1 MKKPPENIPM
11 GNAHNDSATREGNQ
25 QNLSPGLTVVVK
37 RRIRPGREAEFEQ
50 TMRSFVQFALAFP
63 GHRGISVLRP
73 AVGSRDYIVVDKFSD
88 ESARG
93 NFKATSQ
100 YQDWMGRLGELTE
113 GDPRIEELSGLE
125 GWFTLPE
132 DPGLARPP
140 KYKMA
145 LATFLGV
152 FPVAMSLNLTLGLVI
167 RSWPFILS
175 NLVFNA
181 AVVIL
186 LTWLVMPLMTRVL
199 HPWLFPQDS

>member
-1 MKKPPENIPM
+1 MK
-11 GNAHNDSATREGNQ
+11 AH
-25 QNLSPGLTVVVK
+25 
-37 RRIRPGREAEFEQ
+37 EA
-50 TMRSFVQFALAFP
+50 
-63 GHRGISVLRP
+63 ISKQP
-73 AVGSRDYIVVDKFSD
+73 A
-88 ESARG
+88 
-93 NFKATSQ
+93 Q

-152 FPVAMSLNLTLGLVI
+152 FPVAMGLNLTLGPAI

-175 NLVFNA
+175 NAIFNA
-181 AVVIL
+181 CCCHSADLGGDATYNKGIAPLAVPSR
-186 LTWLVMPLMTRVL
+186 TAEKESGRSR
-199 HPWLFPQDS
+199 F

>member
-1 MKKPPENIPM
+1 LKNQPENVTM
-11 GNAHNDSATREGNQ
+11 NNAGNDTPAGNQ
-25 QNLSPGLTVVVK
+25 QNVSPGLTVVVR
-37 RRIRPGREAEFEQ
+37 RRIKPGREAEFEQ

-73 AVGSRDYIVVDKFSD
+73 AAGSRDYIVVDKFSD
-88 ESARG
+88 ERARG
-93 NFKATSQ
+93 DFKASSQ

-132 DPGLARPP
+132 DPGLPSLP

-152 FPVAMSLNLTLGLVI
+152 YPVVMGLSLTLGPAI
-167 RSWPFILS
+167 QSWPFILR
-175 NLVFNA
+175 NAVFNA
-181 AVVIL
+181 CVVIL
-186 LTWLVMPLMTRVL
+186 LTWLVMPLITRVF

>member
-1 MKKPPENIPM
+1 MKKQPENVPM
-11 GNAHNDSATREGNQ
+11 NSAHNDIPAGVVDQ

-73 AVGSRDYIVVDKFSD
+73 AAGSRDYIVVDKFSD
-88 ESARG
+88 ESARV

-113 GDPRIEELSGLE
+113 GDPRIEELTGLE

-132 DPGLARPP
+132 DPGLARPRNTRWP
-140 KYKMA
+140 
-145 LATFLGV
+145 LRPFWECFLS
-152 FPVAMSLNLTLGLVI
+152 P
-167 RSWPFILS
+167 
-175 NLVFNA
+175 
-181 AVVIL
+181 
-186 LTWLVMPLMTRVL
+186 
-199 HPWLFPQDS
+199 